1 MIGKFREGKIQESQ
15 CDNSELFVTSKYFAD
30 KLICSSFTCFRMCPV
45 GILGNRYDNDG
56 ILITDFFIIQY
67 IVEILV
73 GQRYPSHWITQPT
86 PCEINL
92 SLAIIIFIKPDI

>member
-1 MIGKFREGKIQESQ
+1 MSDCKCNLLMVYLKSTPS
-15 CDNSELFVTSKYFAD
+15 CDFNVMSYFILSIHSKHFTD

-45 GILGNRYDNDG
+45 GIFWNRYDNDG

-73 GQRYPSHWITQPT
+73 CQRHSSHRIT
-86 PCEINL
+86 
-92 SLAIIIFIKPDI
+92 